1 MYVSCMFMDGPSQV
15 CVRSGSHVNELLLLF
30 LGHAGERVVGSGQ
43 VSTQPAQR
51 LRQHALHLA
60 ALSAAGARRQAEPA
74 HAAAGAHAARLD
86 VLLVQQAVLQLPHR
100 NMHTIM

>member
-1 MYVSCMFMDGPSQV
+1 MCGKT
-15 CVRSGSHVNELLLLF
+15 GSYVNELLLLL

-60 ALSAAGARRQAEPA
+60 ALSAAGARRQAESA

-86 VLLVQQAVLQLPHR
+86 VLLVQQAVLQLPHQH
-100 NMHTIM
+100 HTHII

>member
-1 MYVSCMFMDGPSQV
+1 MCGKT
-15 CVRSGSHVNELLLLF
+15 GSHVNELLLLF
-30 LGHAGERVVGSGQ
+30 LGHAGERVVGTGQ
-43 VSTQPAQR
+43 VAAQPAQR